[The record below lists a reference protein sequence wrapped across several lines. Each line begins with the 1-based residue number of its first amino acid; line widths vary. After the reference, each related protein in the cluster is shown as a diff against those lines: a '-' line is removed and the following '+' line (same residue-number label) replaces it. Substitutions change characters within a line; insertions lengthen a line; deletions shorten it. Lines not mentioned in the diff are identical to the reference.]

1 MLFYALLKPPV
12 QLALRVFFRRLQIRN
27 AERLQEPGPLLIAAN
42 HPNTLMDPLVVAAN
56 RRQQI
61 HFLAKSTFFQNPV
74 SRWFFERSNCI
85 PVYRRQDV
93 ESGDA
98 NITPEQ
104 LQALNEKA
112 FGRSYDHLGRGG
124 TLMIFPEGT
133 SIAERRL
140 RPLKTGAARIA
151 LGAEARHQFKL
162 GLRILP
168 IGINY
173 SASTRFR
180 SDVLLNPAAP
190 IVVADY
196 AAQYRLDP
204 EAAAEALT
212 EELRRRL
219 EQHLV
224 VTRDDAEDALVR
236 QIEATFGQYLVPE
249 HNEGSPYEEFQLTR
263 TLLQAVA
270 WFERHS
276 PDHLQ
281 ELRRR
286 VTDYTQELHRL
297 RISDEALQRSGA
309 RRGRLK
315 RGLLTALKVVLGF
328 PVYAYG
334 ALNNYVPY
342 IIPSVIAK
350 RATQDVEF
358 IAPIMLVTGMLTF
371 GLMYPLQTWLVHRLT
386 DNNWLTAL
394 YALSLPVT
402 GFYALH
408 YWNRLTQRLQR
419 LRLLRLFREQRP
431 VAEGVLRQR
440 TTILRLLADARD
452 AYVAARR
459 EASPRGLSEEKD
471 GAAAA
476 L

>member
-1 MLFYALLKPPV
+1 MLFYALMKPPV
-12 QLALRVFFRRLQIRN
+12 QLALRVFFRRLEIRN

-56 RRQQI
+56 CRQQI

-93 ESGDA
+93 ETGDA
-98 NITPEQ
+98 NVTPEQ
-104 LQALNEKA
+104 LAALNEKA

-151 LGAEARHQFKL
+151 LGAEARHDFKL

-173 SASTRFR
+173 SESSRFR
-180 SDVLLNPAAP
+180 SDVLVNPAAP

-196 AAQYRLDP
+196 AAQYYLDP
-204 EAAAEALT
+204 EAAADALT
-212 EELRRRL
+212 DELRQRL
-219 EQHLV
+219 EQHLI

-236 QIEATFGQYLVPE
+236 QVEETFGQYLVPA
-249 HNEGSPYEEFQLTR
+249 HDEGSPYEEYQLTR

-281 ELRRR
+281 ELHRR
-286 VTDYTQELHRL
+286 VTHYTEELRRL
-297 RISDEALQRSGA
+297 RISDEAMQRSGA
-309 RRGRLK
+309 GRGRLE
-315 RGLLTALKVVLGF
+315 RGVLTTLKVVLGF

-334 ALNNYVPY
+334 ALNNYLPY
-342 IIPSVIAK
+342 IIPSMVAR
-350 RATQDVEF
+350 RATKDVEF

-371 GLMYPLQTWLVHRLT
+371 GIMYPLQTWLVHRLT

-394 YALSLPVT
+394 YALSLPIT

-408 YWNRLTQRLQR
+408 YWNRLTVRLQR

-431 VAEGVLRQR
+431 VAEGILRQR
-440 TTILRLLADARD
+440 TTIMRLLANARD
-452 AYVAARR
+452 AYVAAQRQGTA
-459 EASPRGLSEEKD
+459 ENPA
-471 GAAAA
+471 
-476 L
+476 